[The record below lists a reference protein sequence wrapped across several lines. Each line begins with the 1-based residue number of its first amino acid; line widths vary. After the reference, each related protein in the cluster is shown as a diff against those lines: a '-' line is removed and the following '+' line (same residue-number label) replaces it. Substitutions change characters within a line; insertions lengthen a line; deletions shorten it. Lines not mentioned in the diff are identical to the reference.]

1 MNVDKIVWNMIDTYF
16 KDNPN
21 YLVKHQTDSY
31 DLFLKEGISQIFR
44 EKNPIKIMKGQDPTT
59 MEFANVCELYLGG
72 KKGDRIY
79 YGKPIIY
86 DDDGDKHFM
95 FPNEARLRN
104 MSYGFTIH
112 YDVEVDFTIQNEE
125 EPDKPIQT
133 SITLEKILLG
143 RFPIMLQSSVCV
155 LKNLS
160 REARFNMGECR
171 NDPGG
176 YFIIDGKEKSIVCQ
190 EKFADNT
197 IYIRDKVNDLYSHS
211 AEIRSV
217 AEDTSKPIRTVA
229 VRIVSS
235 TPTKKNEN
243 IVVNVPNVRKP
254 VPLFIVMRALGVVSD
269 KQIVK
274 YCLLDLDKNEH
285 MVDLFIPSIY
295 DAGEVFSQKAALKYI
310 STLTKGKTIEHVY
323 EVLMN
328 YFLPHI
334 SISNLELKAYFLG
347 YLVYRL
353 LKVYNKEEKATD
365 RDNFKYKRVELSG
378 SLIHEL
384 FTEYFKMQHSNIF
397 LKIDSEYNYH
407 KGTYE
412 KNFIALIENNYQEFF
427 KERVVETGFRKA
439 FKGNWGAEAHT
450 KRAGIVQDLNRL
462 SRNSALSQL
471 RKLNLPMDASAKIV
485 GPRLCHGSQW
495 GIIDPVDTPDGG
507 NVGLHKHLALTTHI
521 TKGCSRVPMIDWL
534 REKGMQLLQECSI
547 EFLSQS
553 TKIFVNGSWIG
564 ITNQPVEMR
573 NTILFHR
580 RIGAI
585 PIFISVYWNIAYNEI
600 VIYTD
605 AGRPCRPLLYVYP
618 DTKTISYDVEAIR
631 KNLEENDFYWQDLF
645 SGFMEKKVEN
655 YNMYEY
661 KFYKL
666 EELYGDKS
674 DKVLMENQAVLEYID
689 TSEQEGALISVDHID
704 FTKTRYTNV
713 EIHPSLLL
721 GVMGNQI
728 VFPENNQLPRDLFS
742 CGQSRQAVSLY
753 HSNFQNR
760 IDKMGVI
767 LNYGQTPLV
776 KSRYLKYIHREEH
789 PYGENPVV
797 AIMCYNGY
805 NVEDAILFNEGSVK
819 RGMFRT
825 TYFNMYEAYEE
836 SSKVATSFSDTNF
849 TQIEGKNV
857 SGLKPGVDYSYLDKH
872 GMVKDN
878 TYLHDKIALIGRVTQ
893 NNEDPDML
901 SDSSITPKKGQL
913 GYVDRSFITDGEE
926 GFRIAKVRIREE
938 RIPAIGDKFCSR
950 CGQKGTVG
958 LLIPEENMPF
968 TENGTRPDIIV
979 NPHALPS
986 RMTIGQLVETLMGKA
1001 CVNVG
1006 GFGDCT
1012 AFVNKGSK
1020 HEVFGKML
1028 QKQGYHSSGTEYLY
1042 NGMTGEQ
1049 IESEIFIGPTYYMR
1063 LKHMVKDKINYRARG
1078 PRTALTRQTV
1088 QGRAN
1093 DGGLRIGE
1101 MERDGLIAHG
1111 VAGFINESMLVRG
1124 DEYYMAVCNKTGTIA
1139 IYNES
1144 KNLFMSPMADG
1155 PIKFSGTLQE
1165 DMNIQ
1170 NITRYGKDFSVVRVP
1185 YCLKLLMQELLTMN
1199 VQMRLITE
1207 DNIDQVTSLT
1217 YSDNIKKLTK
1227 NPQINPLKIAE
1238 KTNQNL
1244 RASKVDKLLDPYSYE
1259 GEEEEQKPYY
1269 PTTELLIPQPP
1280 TPKYPVDAGPKKPFG
1295 TEPPVPTPETPPPL
1309 DMPGDYVPGAEF
1321 EDPDFGLQQGDPYA
1335 PPTTPSYL
1343 PQTPPMGPPQTPPM
1357 QPVSPQYMPPVS
1369 PQYMPPLSPQY
1380 MPPTTPPL
1388 GPTTPPLGPTTP
1400 PYAPTTPPMAPF
1412 TPPVQQL
1419 DLPPLQPVSISVP
1432 AQNLARN
1439 PDGSGKAN
1447 ELTLDG
1453 KKKVSFDNVN
1463 KKSDDGEKKTLLF
1476 NIDKKDT
1483 DKEK

>member
-1 MNVDKIVWNMIDTYF
+1 
-16 KDNPN
+16 
-21 YLVKHQTDSY
+21 
-31 DLFLKEGISQIFR
+31 
-44 EKNPIKIMKGQDPTT
+44 
-59 MEFANVCELYLGG
+59 
-72 KKGDRIY
+72 
-79 YGKPIIY
+79 
-86 DDDGDKHFM
+86 
-95 FPNEARLRN
+95 
-104 MSYGFTIH
+104 
-112 YDVEVDFTIQNEE
+112 
-125 EPDKPIQT
+125 
-133 SITLEKILLG
+133 
-143 RFPIMLQSSVCV
+143 
-155 LKNLS
+155 
-160 REARFNMGECR
+160 
-171 NDPGG
+171 
-176 YFIIDGKEKSIVCQ
+176 
-190 EKFADNT
+190 
-197 IYIRDKVNDLYSHS
+197 
-211 AEIRSV
+211 
-217 AEDTSKPIRTVA
+217 
-229 VRIVSS
+229 
-235 TPTKKNEN
+235 
-243 IVVNVPNVRKP
+243 
-254 VPLFIVMRALGVVSD
+254 
-269 KQIVK
+269 
-274 YCLLDLDKNEH
+274 
-285 MVDLFIPSIY
+285 
-295 DAGEVFSQKAALKYI
+295 
-310 STLTKGKTIEHVY
+310 
-323 EVLMN
+323 
-328 YFLPHI
+328 
-334 SISNLELKAYFLG
+334 
-347 YLVYRL
+347 
-353 LKVYNKEEKATD
+353 
-365 RDNFKYKRVELSG
+365 
-378 SLIHEL
+378 
-384 FTEYFKMQHSNIF
+384 
-397 LKIDSEYNYH
+397 
-407 KGTYE
+407 
-412 KNFIALIENNYQEFF
+412 
-427 KERVVETGFRKA
+427 
-439 FKGNWGAEAHT
+439 
-450 KRAGIVQDLNRL
+450 
-462 SRNSALSQL
+462 
-471 RKLNLPMDASAKIV
+471 
-485 GPRLCHGSQW
+485 
-495 GIIDPVDTPDGG
+495 
-507 NVGLHKHLALTTHI
+507 
-521 TKGCSRVPMIDWL
+521 
-534 REKGMQLLQECSI
+534 
-547 EFLSQS
+547 
-553 TKIFVNGSWIG
+553 
-564 ITNQPVEMR
+564 
-573 NTILFHR
+573 
-580 RIGAI
+580 
-585 PIFISVYWNIAYNEI
+585 
-600 VIYTD
+600 
-605 AGRPCRPLLYVYP
+605 
-618 DTKTISYDVEAIR
+618 
-631 KNLEENDFYWQDLF
+631 
-645 SGFMEKKVEN
+645 MEKKVEN

-666 EELYGDKS
+666 NELYGDKS

-742 CGQSRQAVSLY
+742 CGQSKQAVSLY

-805 NVEDAILFNEGSVK
+805 NVEDAILFNEGSVN

-836 SSKVATSFSDTNF
+836 SSKVSKSFTDTNF

-878 TYLHDKIALIGRVTQ
+878 TFLHDKIALIGRVTQ

-913 GYVDRSFITDGEE
+913 GYVDKSFITDGEE

-968 TENGTRPDIIV
+968 TEEGIRPDIIV

-1001 CVNVG
+1001 CVNSG

-1028 QKQGYHSSGTEYLY
+1028 QKHGYHSSGTEFLY

-1078 PRTALTRQTV
+1078 PRTVLTRQTV

-1139 IYNES
+1139 VYNES
-1144 KNLFMSPMADG
+1144 KNLFLSPMADG
-1155 PIKFSGTLQE
+1155 PIKFSGTIQE
-1165 DMNIQ
+1165 DMNVE

-1207 DNIDQVTSLT
+1207 DNVDQLTSLT
-1217 YSDNIKKLTK
+1217 YSDNIQKLTK
-1227 NPQINPLKIAE
+1227 NKQINPLKIAE

-1244 RASKVDKLLDPYSYE
+1244 QTSKIDKLLDPYSYE

-1269 PTTELLIPQPP
+1269 PETTLILPDPP
-1280 TPKYPVDAGPKKPFG
+1280 TPKYPIQDGPKKPFS
-1295 TEPPVPTPETPPPL
+1295 TTPPVATPDTPKTPE
-1309 DMPGDYVPGAEF
+1309 GDYVPGAEF
-1321 EDPDFGLQQGDPYA
+1321 EDVGDYVPGAEFADIGDYQDPYA
-1335 PPTTPSYL
+1335 PPQSPAYQPQAMTQAYL
-1343 PQTPPMGPPQTPPM
+1343 PVTPPVGPVTPPMGPVTPPM
-1357 QPVSPQYMPPVS
+1357 GPVTPPMGPVTPPMGPVTPPMGPVSPNYMPPVS
-1369 PQYMPPLSPQY
+1369 PNYMPV
-1380 MPPTTPPL
+1380 
-1388 GPTTPPLGPTTP
+1388 
-1400 PYAPTTPPMAPF
+1400 TPPMAPL

-1432 AQNLARN
+1432 AQNLAKN
-1439 PDGSGKAN
+1439 SDGSGKGS
-1447 ELTLDG
+1447 ELTIG
-1453 KKKVSFDNVN
+1453 AKKSVSFDDV
-1463 KKSDDGEKKTLLF
+1463 KKDSGSGEKKTILF
-1476 NIDKKDT
+1476 NIDKKDSD